1 MPGVVFDRGDPFHAD
16 LLQAIY
22 PAADRCGY
30 QIVPGARVPA
40 RSERRAVEGL
50 VAARCGALV
59 LIGTETKQASW
70 RRWAPGSRLPVAVLG
85 RGCSLTWVTA
95 GSGTSTAATPA
106 PPSDAAT
113 TRAAMRRHGHPGRAR
128 ITGRSA
134 ARRPPASWGA
144 TENKVGDQVTH
155 TRQ

>member
-59 LIGTETKQASW
+59 LIATETKQASW

-85 RGCSLTWVTA
+85 RGDDA
-95 GSGTSTAATPA
+95 GVDGVWTVGNSGAQGRRGPA
-106 PPSDAAT
+106 
-113 TRAAMRRHGHPGRAR
+113 R
-128 ITGRSA
+128 
-134 ARRPPASWGA
+134 
-144 TENKVGDQVTH
+144 
-155 TRQ
+155 

>member
-40 RSERRAVEGL
+40 R
-50 VAARCGALV
+50 CGALV

-85 RGCSLTWVTA
+85 RGDDAGVDGVWTA
-95 GSGTSTAATPA
+95 GNSGAQGRRGPA
-106 PPSDAAT
+106 
-113 TRAAMRRHGHPGRAR
+113 R
-128 ITGRSA
+128 
-134 ARRPPASWGA
+134 
-144 TENKVGDQVTH
+144 
-155 TRQ
+155 

>member
-85 RGCSLTWVTA
+85 RGDDA
-95 GSGTSTAATPA
+95 GVDGVWTVGNSGAQGRRGPA
-106 PPSDAAT
+106 
-113 TRAAMRRHGHPGRAR
+113 R
-128 ITGRSA
+128 
-134 ARRPPASWGA
+134 
-144 TENKVGDQVTH
+144 
-155 TRQ
+155 